1 MNKFCTPIRRD
12 DLCLQSQGDGTR
24 GHRETGTQ
32 RDMDTGRQREI
43 QRYRE
48 TVRREKERRE
58 KERRE
63 TGRRQLDK
71 ETDRDRVTGI

>member
-58 KERRE
+58 
-63 TGRRQLDK
+63 TGRRQLDR